1 VTADDLAILAERA
14 ARTITGGGGLK
25 ALAQLLADAVH
36 AAVLVED
43 EQWRHLAI
51 AEWGDGV
58 GPLPA
63 SFAAHHDAA
72 GSADGIVRAKID
84 DAVAALCAPM
94 PGGTPDT
101 GGVAGYVTLFV
112 RGKMPSHAAAALRV
126 VAAAAGV
133 ECMRRGSGRTQTR
146 RAFWERYM
154 SGGFVDA
161 SALRDEA
168 SAAAIPLAASYVAA
182 VFDVEGL
189 APPIARDA
197 LAQALGSAD
206 AVLPPLAN
214 GSPIVLFAVKNQ
226 SDVARA
232 RQAAQHAVRM
242 LVQQGAAR
250 SIACGVGGHQPDPLA
265 LPVSVDQARQAL
277 TLGCRLFGHGTVTM
291 YHDLGVF
298 ALLHAGAGREAFGAF
313 ADALLEPLAAYDRKH
328 RTDLLQTL
336 RLYFEVGE
344 NVKEAAERLSV
355 HRHTIFYRLNQI
367 AQILKVDLKTPKDQL
382 SVRAALAIRQ
392 MHRGEDARVL

>member
-1 VTADDLAILAERA
+1 MNADELAMLAERA

-51 AEWGDGV
+51 AECGDGV
-58 GPLPA
+58 GSLPA
-63 SFAAHHDAA
+63 SFATHHAAA
-72 GSADGIVRAKID
+72 GAADGLVRTKIG

-94 PGGTPDT
+94 PGGAPDT

-112 RGKMPSHAAAALRV
+112 RGKMPTHAEAALRV
-126 VAAAAGV
+126 IAAAAGV

-146 RAFWERYM
+146 RAFWERYL
-154 SGGFVDA
+154 SGGFVDV

-168 SAAAIPLAASYVAA
+168 GAAAIALAASYVAA

-189 APPIARDA
+189 APQVARDA
-197 LAQALGSAD
+197 LGQSLGA
-206 AVLPPLAN
+206 AEVVLPQSGS

-226 SDVARA
+226 ADVARA
-232 RQAAQHAVRM
+232 RQAAQHAVRV

-250 SIACGVGGHQPDPLA
+250 SIACGIGGHKPDPLA
-265 LPVSVDQARQAL
+265 LPLSVDQARQAL
-277 TLGCRLFGHGTVTM
+277 TLGCRLFGHGTVTT
-291 YHDLGVF
+291 YNDLGVF
-298 ALLHAGAGREAFGAF
+298 ALLHAGAGREAFDAF

-367 AQILKVDLKTPKDQL
+367 AQILKCDLKTPKDQL

-392 MHRGEDARVL
+392 MHRGEDARLS